1 MKRSV
6 ENAEQVGMQLLKINH
21 NDKTLTLL
29 DLGLFTP
36 TAGQYFRDEQR
47 RRHSQILLPAQWPE
61 IQRDERTRVLPGGQP
76 YCGWRSEPGHGH
88 LARAAKSQNFHN
100 LANIMLCDNSTNLR
114 TTFLIIFPDTLG
126 DSSSPIHWVTGR
138 PKRAAL
144 KNHRGSKDSTTSSTL
159 ASSSPDVMCE
169 PQSGFRTFPNKDGQP
184 PSAQIVSVSL
194 SGGPIVC
201 FDSGW
206 PELFGDFVARRS
218 VYGADMLPHTTD
230 FGVTPEEAR
239 ALHKKQQ
246 VEDAAKD
253 AAVQS
258 GGGIWDGSA
267 PKNKT
272 I

>member
-21 NDKTLTLL
+21 NDEALTLF

-47 RRHSQILLPAQWPE
+47 RRHSHSMPSILLPAQWPE
-61 IQRDERTRVLPGGQP
+61 VQRDERTRVLPGGQP
-76 YCGWRSEPGHGH
+76 YCGWRSEPGHGY

-100 LANIMLCDNSTNLR
+100 LANIMLRDNSSNPR
-114 TTFLIIFPDTLG
+114 TSFLIIFPNTLG

-144 KNHRGSKDSTTSSTL
+144 KNHRGSKGSITSSTL
-159 ASSSPDVMCE
+159 AISSPDVMCE
-169 PQSGFRTFPNKDGQP
+169 QQSCFRAFPNKDGQP
-184 PSAQIVSVSL
+184 PSAQIVGVSL

-206 PELFGDFVARRS
+206 PELFGDFVVSRFDPRRKAGS
-218 VYGADMLPHTTD
+218 PQ
-230 FGVTPEEAR
+230 E
-239 ALHKKQQ
+239 LHRQQ
-246 VEDAAKD
+246 KEYDAANVDDAAKD